1 MGLSSLYLGPLIKI
15 FLKTV
20 FLMNRRSSVT
30 ICLWCVL
37 ANEELFHFHGR
48 LCGFV
53 NKQSKSRLLTNLL
66 KLKNLEVVGG
76 VSL

>member
-1 MGLSSLYLGPLIKI
+1 
-15 FLKTV
+15 
-20 FLMNRRSSVT
+20 MNRRSPVT

-37 ANEELFHFHGR
+37 ASEELFHFHGR

-53 NKQSKSRLLTNLL
+53 NKQSRSRLLTNLL